1 MLVIPVLSIALAFVL
16 FMGSRTIL
24 GDIAKRQE
32 AALAARV

>member
-1 MLVIPVLSIALAFVL
+1 VL

-24 GDIAKRQE
+24 RDIGKRQE